1 MGKYKF
7 KITVF
12 LLVIL
17 LFVTVFYM
25 AFVHVP
31 YYQYHN
37 NLIMIRNEI
46 CETNNYQYDDYFYAH
61 HGNDV
66 YYIIRIKMNNEQYY
80 VAYNTDKQLVSS
92 LKAPFAS
99 EEEVMKAIDEKYQTK
114 IEKLEVGY
122 ENNKFVYYV
131 KIQTDTKLTYVYYSL
146 ETGDFLK
153 AYYIED

>member
-7 KITVF
+7 KITVV
-12 LLVIL
+12 LLVVL
-17 LFVTVFYM
+17 LALTVFYM
-25 AFVHVP
+25 AYVHVP

-37 NLIMIRNEI
+37 QLNMIRNEI
-46 CETNNYQYDDYFYAH
+46 CETNNYEYDDYFYEH

-66 YYIIRIKMNNEQYY
+66 YYILRIKMNNEQYY
-80 VAYNTDKQLVSS
+80 VAYNTDKELVSS
-92 LKAPFAS
+92 IKGPFAG
-99 EEEVMKAIDEKYQTK
+99 EEDVIKAIKEKY
-114 IEKLEVGY
+114 EVEVEGLDVGF

-146 ETGDFLK
+146 ETGEFLK

>member
-1 MGKYKF
+1 
-7 KITVF
+7 
-12 LLVIL
+12 
-17 LFVTVFYM
+17 
-25 AFVHVP
+25 
-31 YYQYHN
+31 
-37 NLIMIRNEI
+37 
-46 CETNNYQYDDYFYAH
+46 
-61 HGNDV
+61 
-66 YYIIRIKMNNEQYY
+66 MNNEQYY